1 MTCWAEGQV
10 AGPLREPA
18 VSGSFYPAAADRLRE
33 LLDGLFRAAA
43 RLPAVDEPAPAVLPA
58 GLLVPHAGLV
68 YSGVTA
74 AAAWSRLS
82 PVASADGSR
91 AAGTDASPAAEAAP
105 PVVVLLGTN
114 HGAAWLDGVAAWP
127 SGAWRTPLGDSAVD
141 EGLAFAVTGLGPPF
155 VVDREAHDLEHSI
168 EVQLPLLQAV
178 APGARIVPLSVS
190 CRGPW
195 AVDAGRRL
203 GELLARRRATGDPI
217 VLAISTDMAHY
228 PAAAACERVTEALLP
243 PILAVD
249 PDDLADREDAVR
261 SSGMRGL
268 ACGMC
273 GIEPAVL
280 GLAALR
286 AMGATRAV
294 RLASATSADAGGP
307 ADRTVGY
314 LAVRF
319 DT

>member
-1 MTCWAEGQV
+1 MTRWADAPV
-10 AGPLREPA
+10 SGPRREPA
-18 VSGSFYPAAADRLRE
+18 VAGSFYPAAEDRLRGLVDE
-33 LLDGLFRAAA
+33 LLRAAE
-43 RLPAVDEPAPAVLPA
+43 RLPAIDEPSAAALPA
-58 GLLVPHAGLV
+58 GILVPHAGLM

-74 AAAWSRLS
+74 AAAWSRLEGGPGGS
-82 PVASADGSR
+82 P
-91 AAGTDASPAAEAAP
+91 PL
-105 PVVVLLGTN
+105 VVLLGTN

-127 SGAWRTPLGDSAVD
+127 SGAWRTPLGDSVVD
-141 EGLAFAVTGLGPPF
+141 EDLAAAVVGLGPPF
-155 VVDREAHDLEHSI
+155 LVDREAHDLEHSL

-178 APGARIVPLSVS
+178 APGAGIVPLSVS

-203 GELLARRRATGDPI
+203 GELLAVRRAAGEPV

-228 PAAAACERVTEALLP
+228 PAAVACERVTEALLP
-243 PILAVD
+243 SILAVD

-261 SSGMRGL
+261 SSGIRGL

-307 ADRTVGY
+307 PDRTVGY